1 MAFADAAGGRLGA
14 RLRLV
19 FYSMRNSHVS
29 RAVWRSGWVPGFCA
43 AFGLGVSGLVLIGWV
58 FDLEGL
64 KSLGP
69 GEESMKPNTAV
80 AFFAASAALFLRR
93 RAAGSVWNRRVA
105 AGAAGLTLATG
116 GLTLMQYA
124 AGVDLGIDG
133 IFSEEATRMSLSA
146 AVGLTALGV
155 ALAGIDHTV
164 RGGRRPTHLLAVLAG
179 LVGALAVFGYLYG
192 LQSWHTV
199 AEERTLS
206 MHSAA
211 TLVVLALGVL
221 MSRSGAGA
229 LHVLTSAGPGGVF
242 ARWLLPVVLVVLLGF
257 LIWRQAARAD
267 AADREQR
274 AFAAALRER
283 ERAAREELEAKVA
296 ERTAELEA
304 ASARLRESEGL
315 LREFVHHAPAA
326 IAMLDSDMRYLWASE
341 QWLADYGLA
350 GRNLTGR
357 SHYEVFPDQPAH
369 WREIHRRVLAGAVE
383 RKDEEAF
390 PRADGTVEWL
400 QWEARPWL
408 GADGGVGGLL
418 FFTQSITA
426 RKRLELDLRRRG
438 EELER
443 SNRDLEQ
450 FAYVASHDLQEP
462 LRAVSGC
469 VQLLQRRHGD
479 QLEPQA
485 RELIGHA
492 VDGARRMQTLILDLL
507 TYSRVGMGEL
517 KPRRVK
523 LGEPLAEALKNLQTA
538 IVESGALVTV
548 EGELPEVMA
557 DEPRLVMLLQNL
569 VGNGLKYAAP
579 GRAPL
584 VRVGATRRQ
593 GEWEVRVRDNGVGIE
608 ERFFERIFVIFQ
620 RLHTRE
626 EYSGTG
632 IGLALCKKI
641 VERHGGRIWVESRP
655 GAGSEFCFTLP
666 DSPPS

>member
-1 MAFADAAGGRLGA
+1 
-14 RLRLV
+14 
-19 FYSMRNSHVS
+19 
-29 RAVWRSGWVPGFCA
+29 
-43 AFGLGVSGLVLIGWV
+43 
-58 FDLEGL
+58 
-64 KSLGP
+64 
-69 GEESMKPNTAV
+69 
-80 AFFAASAALFLRR
+80 
-93 RAAGSVWNRRVA
+93 
-105 AGAAGLTLATG
+105 
-116 GLTLMQYA
+116 
-124 AGVDLGIDG
+124 
-133 IFSEEATRMSLSA
+133 
-146 AVGLTALGV
+146 
-155 ALAGIDHTV
+155 
-164 RGGRRPTHLLAVLAG
+164 
-179 LVGALAVFGYLYG
+179 
-192 LQSWHTV
+192 
-199 AEERTLS
+199 
-206 MHSAA
+206 
-211 TLVVLALGVL
+211 
-221 MSRSGAGA
+221 
-229 LHVLTSAGPGGVF
+229 
-242 ARWLLPVVLVVLLGF
+242 
-257 LIWRQAARAD
+257 
-267 AADREQR
+267 
-274 AFAAALRER
+274 
-283 ERAAREELEAKVA
+283 
-296 ERTAELEA
+296 
-304 ASARLRESEGL
+304 
-315 LREFVHHAPAA
+315 
-326 IAMLDSDMRYLWASE
+326 
-341 QWLADYGLA
+341 
-350 GRNLTGR
+350 
-357 SHYEVFPDQPAH
+357 
-369 WREIHRRVLAGAVE
+369 
-383 RKDEEAF
+383 
-390 PRADGTVEWL
+390 L